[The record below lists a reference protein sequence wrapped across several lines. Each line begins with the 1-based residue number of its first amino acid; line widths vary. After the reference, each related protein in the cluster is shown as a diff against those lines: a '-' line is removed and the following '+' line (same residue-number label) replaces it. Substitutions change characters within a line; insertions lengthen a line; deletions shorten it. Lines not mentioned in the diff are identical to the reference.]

1 MRQILRINWALQLL
15 LIANGVSAQSGK
27 YLNVDT
33 TKYVVWSQERPISWS
48 DYTQLDTEYANA
60 TALTAVTHSV
70 RGGMSKG
77 KPRFEVYVLFK
88 KEDSWVTDT
97 SDTALFAHEKLH
109 FDIAEMYGR
118 MLRKQIAAM
127 GKRGVDDL
135 SEYRKAIK
143 YLLAKFKEKSFEYDE
158 ETKHGTLASEQ
169 RRWQTF
175 VSSELQRLHEYM

>member
-1 MRQILRINWALQLL
+1 MRQVLRVSWVLQLL
-15 LIANGVSAQSGK
+15 IVANWVSAQSGK

-33 TKYVVWSQERPISWS
+33 TKYIVWSEERPISWS
-48 DYTQLDTEYANA
+48 DYKQLDTEYMDA
-60 TALTAVTHSV
+60 TALTAVIHSV

-77 KPRFEVYVLFK
+77 QPSFEVYVLFK

-97 SDTALFAHEKLH
+97 SDSTLFAHEKLH
-109 FDIAEMYGR
+109 FDIAEVYGR

-127 GKRGVDDL
+127 GKKGVDDL

-143 YLLAKFKEKSFEYDE
+143 YLLSKFKEKSFEYDE
-158 ETKHGTLASEQ
+158 ETNHGTLISEQ
-169 RRWQTF
+169 QRWQTF